1 MGNCHSLP
9 DVLGTTW
16 VVITLF
22 SMLWVLWAL
31 HHALYPSSCWQYNS
45 LPNKPN
51 MCPIQ
56 GISSPGLQDQGKT
69 LCSSKGKGYKFLII
83 LGNLNNYFWVAI
95 MRLMSNHDS
104 HCCPGYSIEKLHVCS
119 CDGSQGI
126 LFLWYIMWCR
136 CISDQLFGSSHK
148 LCPPLSWPIVQ
159 GEHY

>member
-16 VVITLF
+16 VVSPFSRCFGYCGLFIMLYIPLLVDNTTLF
-22 SMLWVLWAL
+22 WIS
-31 HHALYPSSCWQYNS
+31 QT
-45 LPNKPN
+45 
-51 MCPIQ
+51 CPFQ
-56 GISSPGLQDQGKT
+56 DISSPGLQDQGKT

-83 LGNLNNYFWVAI
+83 HGNLNKYFWIAI
-95 MRLMSNHDS
+95 MRLMSNQDF

-119 CDGSQGI
+119 RDGSQGI
-126 LFLWYIMWCR
+126 LFLWYIMWCM

-159 GEHY
+159 GGHY